1 MKLSNFVV
9 LIKTSGGPN
18 QPLSLIILYMTLNSL
33 GKNLIKEDK
42 ETPVRINSDKSV
54 IRQLLCFNS
63 GINDYFGFAIALI
76 LP

>member
-1 MKLSNFVV
+1 
-9 LIKTSGGPN
+9 
-18 QPLSLIILYMTLNSL
+18 MTLNSL